1 MAAGMEIQME
11 MRNKRDIIKNI
22 LIIFLIVMLVLTFF
36 SNTIMNRSL
45 PEVATQYASYKQI
58 SDRVRTTATVIANE
72 DYSVVSDDA
81 REIVEVM
88 VRRGD
93 RVERGQV
100 LFVLSESDSTAI
112 SQAETELNNLL
123 IQREQF
129 MLEGNGS
136 GADDFDTEIEKL
148 KAEIAKIDSKLLA
161 LPEGKTGTLEDEIDN
176 IDVILEEKNEELT
189 AVKGKMNRYESTYDT
204 LEEVTAELEKNRKTY
219 EEAKAVY
226 DAAKAEY
233 DEKKAEVDAID
244 LEVEALQE
252 EIDDY
257 TKIKLHYED
266 LLSTLEYTNENVAK
280 LKAERDEAEIE
291 YNAIDREYGKFLAM
305 TNAKKAW
312 ETAPD
317 EEKAALEQ
325 AYLEAKTAYEEFTG
339 RDEGNYRLESEYLE
353 LLERRESEYKKAD
366 EAYRDVALVKGEA
379 SDYLAEISK
388 AESALR
394 KRNTKMDNYKK
405 QLEVLNKELAKLTEK
420 KDEAEATMTESEKLV
435 ESGENQMNYLELSA
449 QADTLEADIKTSNKQ
464 KTFREEKLALEEKLA
479 DLEEKKTS
487 SDKNQTYNDNIRA
500 LQLKNLNQSIAR
512 KEKELANLRKTLADN
527 KIVSPVTGTVSSVSF
542 GAGEDIPA
550 GGVVCK
556 IALSEKGYTMEFA
569 ATNEQC
575 QRIRVGDRAEL
586 QNYYWGA
593 APEIT
598 VSGFKND
605 PSNPGRGK
613 IVVLSV
619 IGDVEAG
626 QSLTFALGDK
636 SRSYDRVVPSSAV
649 REDSNGQFILVV
661 DSKST
666 PLGNRYTAR
675 RVDVQVI
682 ASDATSSAL
691 SGELLGGEFVITT
704 SSAPVS
710 DGMQVRLA
718 DTN

>member
-1 MAAGMEIQME
+1 MET
-11 MRNKRDIIKNI
+11 RNKRDVIKNI
-22 LIIFLIVMLVLTFF
+22 LIIFLIAMLVLTFF

-58 SDRVRTTATVIANE
+58 SDRIRTTATVIANE
-72 DYSVVSDDA
+72 DYSLVSDDA
-81 REIVEVM
+81 REIVEVL

-100 LFVLSESDSTAI
+100 LFVLSESDSTAV

-136 GADDFDTEIEKL
+136 DTESFDSQIEKL
-148 KAEIAKIDSKLLA
+148 KAEISKIDSKLLA
-161 LPEGKTGTLEDEIDN
+161 LPEGKTGALDIEIEN
-176 IDVILEEKNEELT
+176 IELILEEKNEELT
-189 AVKGKMNRYESTYDT
+189 TVKGKMNRYESTYDT
-204 LEEVTAELEKNRKTY
+204 LEEVLAELEIKRIDY
-219 EEAKAVY
+219 AEAKAVY
-226 DAAKAEY
+226 DATKAEH
-233 DEKKAEVDAID
+233 DKKNAEIEA
-244 LEVEALQE
+244 LEVEIEALQE
-252 EIDDY
+252 EIDEY
-257 TKIKLHYED
+257 NEIKRYYEE
-266 LLSTLEYTNENVAK
+266 LLSTVEYNNQNLAE
-280 LKAERDEAEIE
+280 LKAALDEAEIE
-291 YNAIDREYGKFLAM
+291 LNAIDREYTKYLAM
-305 TNAKKAW
+305 KNARKAW
-312 ETAPD
+312 EDAPD

-325 AYLEAKTAYEEFTG
+325 AYLDAKTEYEEFTG
-339 RDEGNYRLESEYLE
+339 RTEGNYRLESEYLE
-353 LLERRESEYKKAD
+353 LLERRENAYKKAD
-366 EAYRDVALVKGEA
+366 EAYRSVTVVKGEA
-379 SDYLAEISK
+379 SEYLSEITLAET
-388 AESALR
+388 ALE
-394 KRNTKMDNYKK
+394 KRNGKMASYNE
-405 QLEVLNKELAKLTEK
+405 QLEDLNEELAKLDEK
-420 KDEAEATMTESEKLV
+420 KTKAETTMTEAEAAIKTGESH
-435 ESGENQMNYLELSA
+435 NNYLELGI
-449 QADTLEADIKTSNKQ
+449 QADTLETEIKEYNKQ
-464 KTFREEKLALEEKLA
+464 KTYREEKLAAEEKII
-479 DLEEKKTS
+479 DLEEQKAS
-487 SDKNQTYNDNIRA
+487 SDKNKVYNDKIRE
-500 LQLKNLNQSIAR
+500 LQLKNLNESITR
-512 KEKELANLRKTLADN
+512 KEKELANLRKSLADTQ
-527 KIVSPVTGTVSSVSF
+527 IVSPVTGIVSSVNY

-556 IALSEKGYTMEFA
+556 IELSQKGYTMEFA

-586 QNYYWGA
+586 QNYYWGSL
-593 APEIT
+593 PEIT

-619 IGDVEAG
+619 TGDVEAG

-675 RVDVQVI
+675 RVDVEVI

-691 SGELLGGEFVITT
+691 SGELLGGEFIITT

-718 DTN
+718 DTAK

>member
-1 MAAGMEIQME
+1 MEK
-11 MRNKRDIIKNI
+11 RNKRDVIKNI

-58 SDRVRTTATVIANE
+58 SDRIRTTATVNANE
-72 DYSVVSDDA
+72 DYSLVSDDA
-81 REIVEVM
+81 REIVEVL

-100 LFVLSESDSTAI
+100 LFVLNESDSTAV

-129 MLEGNGS
+129 MLEGNNSGS
-136 GADDFDTEIEKL
+136 ESFDTQIEKL
-148 KAEIAKIDSKLLA
+148 KAQIAKIDEKLIA
-161 LPEGKTGTLEDEIDN
+161 LPEDKIGTLEIEIEN
-176 IDVILEEKNEELT
+176 IELIIEEKNEELT
-189 AVKGKMNRYESTYDT
+189 SVKGKMNRYESTYDT
-204 LEEVTAELEKNRKTY
+204 LDEVLEKLELSRIEY
-219 EEAKAVY
+219 EEASAVY
-226 DAAKAEY
+226 DAAKTEY
-233 DEKKAEVDAID
+233 DEKKAEIEDIE
-244 LEVEALQE
+244 LEIEALQE

-257 TKIKLHYED
+257 TEIKLYYEQ
-266 LLSTLEYTNENVAK
+266 LLTTLQYTNENVAA
-280 LKAERDEAEIE
+280 LKAARDEAEIE
-291 YNAIDREYGKFLAM
+291 LNAIVREYDKFLVM
-305 TNAKKAW
+305 INAKKAW
-312 ETAPD
+312 EAAPD

-339 RDEGNYRLESEYLE
+339 RTEGNYRLESEYLE
-353 LLERRESEYKKAD
+353 LLERRENEFKKAD
-366 EAYRDVALVKGEA
+366 AAYRDVTLVKDE
-379 SDYLAEISK
+379 SLYYRSEITNAENSIK
-388 AESALR
+388 
-394 KRNTKMDNYKK
+394 KRNARMASFKE
-405 QLEVLNKELAKLTEK
+405 QLEDLNKELVKLTET
-420 KDEAEATMTESEKLV
+420 KDNAEVTMTEAEKAV
-435 ESGENQMNYLELSA
+435 KSGESHNSYLELGS
-449 QADTLEADIKTSNKQ
+449 QADALEDDIKEYGKQ
-464 KTFREEKLALEEKLA
+464 KTYREEKLAAEEKLVE
-479 DLEEKKTS
+479 LEEQKS
-487 SDKNQTYNDNIRA
+487 QADKNKTYNDKIRE
-500 LQLKNLNQSIAR
+500 LQLKNLNQSITR
-512 KEKELANLRKTLADN
+512 KEKELANLRKSLADT
-527 KIVSPVTGTVSSVSF
+527 KITSPVTGTVSSVNY

-586 QNYYWGA
+586 QNYYWGS

-619 IGDVEAG
+619 MGEVEAG

-675 RVDVQVI
+675 RVDVEVI

-691 SGELLGGEFVITT
+691 SGELLGGEFIITT

-718 DTN
+718 DTAR